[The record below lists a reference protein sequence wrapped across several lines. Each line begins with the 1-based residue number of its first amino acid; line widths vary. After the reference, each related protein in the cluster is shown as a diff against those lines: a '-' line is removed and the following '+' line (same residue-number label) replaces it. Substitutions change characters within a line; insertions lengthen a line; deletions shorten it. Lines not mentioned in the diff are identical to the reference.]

1 MLQFL
6 YTAGMCPG
14 VCAACQKL
22 EICTDESMLGNC
34 SHVVFQKKQN
44 IFNPLASNN
53 VERIRDHP
61 CPLITAPILT
71 RGLQAS
77 PAQRWIAAI

>member
-1 MLQFL
+1 MK
-6 YTAGMCPG
+6 
-14 VCAACQKL
+14 ACWAIARMWYLK
-22 EICTDESMLGNC
+22 
-34 SHVVFQKKQN
+34 KKQN